1 MEIKINGKTL
11 LATLLLS
18 AGLAFGQFVSMVN
31 ADQAGGVTIIKEV
44 PEESSSNTPIGT
56 VALWLG
62 SSAPD
67 GWAIMQGQSTVAF
80 PELAS
85 QIGGTI
91 PDMRGKFARGAGGK
105 SAPLGQSQSGSVQ
118 PLGFSGNALPNHT
131 HNVLVYGTNGK
142 YSSDGQSYNTNIM
155 QGAKSEWTP
164 KITRNDVTAPASAG
178 TPTGTITGTGTE
190 TRPDNVSFNYIIK
203 TK

>member
-31 ADQAGGVTIIKEV
+31 ADQSGGITIIQEV
-44 PEESSSNTPIGT
+44 PAEDSTPIGT

-67 GWAIMQGQSTVAF
+67 GWAIMQGQSTAAF

-91 PDMRGKFARGAGGK
+91 PDMRGKFARGVGGK
-105 SAPLGQSQSGSVQ
+105 SGALGQAQSGSVQ
-118 PLGFSGNALPNHT
+118 SLGFSGNALPSHT
-131 HNVLVYGTNGK
+131 HNVLVYGQNGK

-155 QGAKSEWTP
+155 QGAMAEWTP
-164 KITRNDVTAPASAG
+164 KVTRSDVTAPASAG
-178 TPTGTITGTGTE
+178 TPSGSITGTGNE
-190 TRPDNVSFNYIIK
+190 TRPENVAFNYIIK
-203 TK
+203 TE